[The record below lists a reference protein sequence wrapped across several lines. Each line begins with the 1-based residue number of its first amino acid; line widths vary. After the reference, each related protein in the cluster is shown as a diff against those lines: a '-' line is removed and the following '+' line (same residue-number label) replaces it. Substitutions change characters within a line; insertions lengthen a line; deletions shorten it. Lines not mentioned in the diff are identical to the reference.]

1 MSSHAALV
9 CLSETSSHLRKME
22 PDINT
27 LASYKMMRFPT
38 LDLPWGATTKY
49 IVTQSGQLKC
59 FITVEICTL
68 RATREQNHHGQR
80 NWKLIFSQPPG
91 TKCHGSPSDSGK
103 NAVRVPPKLS
113 EERRAYSVCL
123 DSVRLV

>member
-68 RATREQNHHGQR
+68 RATREQNH
-80 NWKLIFSQPPG
+80 L
-91 TKCHGSPSDSGK
+91 
-103 NAVRVPPKLS
+103 AVTHKLS
-113 EERRAYSVCL
+113 RVFFMETMKYDYVS
-123 DSVRLV
+123 